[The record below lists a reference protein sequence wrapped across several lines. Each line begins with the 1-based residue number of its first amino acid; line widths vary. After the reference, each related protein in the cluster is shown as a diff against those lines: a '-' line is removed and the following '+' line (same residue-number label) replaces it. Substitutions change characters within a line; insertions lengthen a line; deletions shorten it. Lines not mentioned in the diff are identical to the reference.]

1 MNELTPRTSL
11 LLHSSSDLY
20 GASKILLTT
29 VRMLKEKDE
38 KLQVVLSEEGPLAD
52 AVREEGIVVH
62 IIRLGILR
70 RKYFNVPGL
79 FNRFTILKQAFRELV
94 ALAKRENVTHIY
106 SNTSAVLIG
115 AFVAKELNVYH
126 TWHIHEIITHPKW
139 FASLIGKIVNRY
151 SDLVL
156 VVSEAVKE
164 HWDQYISSYKLEVI
178 HNGIDYAPYLSA
190 EGNFNK
196 NLPIQPD
203 TLLIGM
209 IGRINAWKGQP
220 YFLDIASKISDSY
233 PQVHFVIVGDV
244 FPGDEHLEAEMY
256 QKISSLKLTEKVS
269 VFGFRNDI
277 ADILAALDIFILP
290 SIQPDPLPTVVLEAM
305 ASAKPVVATAHG
317 GACEMVADGITGILI
332 PWDDA
337 KKSAKKVVP
346 LLTDKPLRLEYGL
359 QGRKRV
365 LEHFSLEAFGD
376 RMAKIFE
383 QAYRRNEGK

>member
-1 MNELTPRTSL
+1 MTDQSSRTSL

-29 VRMLKEKDE
+29 VRKLKEKGE
-38 KLQVVLSEEGPLAD
+38 KIQVVLSEEGPLAL
-52 AVREEGIVVH
+52 ALREEGIVVH

-70 RKYFNVPGL
+70 RKYFNLGGL
-79 FNRFTILKQAFRELV
+79 FNRFGVLKKAYKDLV
-94 ALAKRENVTHIY
+94 ALAKNENVTHIY

-115 AFVAKELNVYH
+115 AFVANELNVYH

-139 FASLIGKIVNRY
+139 FASLIGKIVNKY
-151 SDLVL
+151 SDRVV

-164 HWDQYISSYKLEVI
+164 HWNHYISSDKLKVI
-178 HNGIDYAPYLSA
+178 HNGIDYSPYLSA
-190 EGNFNK
+190 RGNFK
-196 NLPIQPD
+196 DNLPINPD

-220 YFLDIASKISDSY
+220 YFLDIAFKISESY
-233 PQVHFVIVGDV
+233 PQVHFVMVGDV
-244 FPGDEHLEAEMY
+244 FPGDEHLETEMY
-256 QKISSLKLTEKVS
+256 QKISSLKLADKVS

-277 ADILAALDIFILP
+277 ADVLAALDIFILP

-317 GACEMVADGITGILI
+317 GACEMVADGNTGILI

-337 KKSAKKVVP
+337 EKSAKKVVP
-346 LLTDKPLRLEYGL
+346 LLTDKPLRLKLGL

-376 RMAKIFE
+376 KMAGIFE
-383 QAYRRNEGK
+383 QAYKRNEGK

>member
-1 MNELTPRTSL
+1 MTDQSSRNSL

-29 VRMLKEKDE
+29 VRKLKEKGE
-38 KLQVVLSEEGPLAD
+38 KIQVVLSEEGPLAD
-52 AVREEGIVVH
+52 AIREEGLKVH

-70 RKYFNVPGL
+70 RKYFNVSGL
-79 FNRFTILKQAFRELV
+79 FNRFTILKKAFSELV

-156 VVSEAVKE
+156 VVSEAVKVN
-164 HWDQYISSYKLEVI
+164 WDKYISSDILKVI

-190 EGNFNK
+190 SGTFID
-196 NLPIQPD
+196 NLPIKPD
-203 TLLIGM
+203 TLIIGM

-220 YFLDIASKISDSY
+220 YFLEIASKISESY

-244 FPGDEHLEAEMY
+244 FPGDEHLEAEMH

-305 ASAKPVVATAHG
+305 ASGKPVVATAHG
-317 GACEMVADGITGILI
+317 GACEMVADGKTGILI

-337 KKSAKKVVP
+337 EKSAKKVVP
-346 LLTDKPLRLEYGL
+346 LLTDKPLRSEFGL

-376 RMAKIFE
+376 RMAGIFE
-383 QAYRRNEGK
+383 QAYKRNEGK

>member
-1 MNELTPRTSL
+1 MTDYSPRTSL

-29 VRMLKEKDE
+29 VRTLKEKGE
-38 KLQVVLSEEGPLAD
+38 KIQVVLSDEGPLAD
-52 AVREEGIVVH
+52 ALREEGVNVH

-70 RKYFNVPGL
+70 RKYFNVSGL
-79 FNRFTILKQAFRELV
+79 FNRFTILKKAFSELV

-156 VVSEAVKE
+156 VVSEAVKVN
-164 HWDQYISSYKLEVI
+164 WDKYISSDKLKVI
-178 HNGIDYAPYLSA
+178 HNGIDYTPYLSA
-190 EGNFNK
+190 SGLFIN
-196 NLPIQPD
+196 NLPIKPD
-203 TLLIGM
+203 TLIIGM

-220 YFLDIASKISDSY
+220 YFLEIASKISESY
-233 PQVHFVIVGDV
+233 PQVHFVMVGDV
-244 FPGDEHLEAEMY
+244 FPGDEHLEAEMH

-305 ASAKPVVATAHG
+305 ASGKPVVATAHG
-317 GACEMVADGITGILI
+317 GACEMVADGKTGILI

-337 KKSAKKVVP
+337 GKSAKKVVP
-346 LLTDKPLRLEYGL
+346 LLTDKPLRSEFGL
-359 QGRKRV
+359 HGRKRV

-376 RMAKIFE
+376 RMAGIFE
-383 QAYRRNEGK
+383 QAYKRNEGK